1 MVTEIWR
8 VFLIFSKPI
17 LKFYKII
24 HCDFILLVSKTYYRK
39 ENLHLLET
47 EKKLALSIK
56 TKLYNI
62 RVNFHEITI
71 NEKEV
76 PSLKIS
82 DPTIE
87 AVDRPD
93 SRRAITTS
101 SRNRQTLQNRQK
113 YIKLRSPKLQLNWKT
128 STKILANQ
136 TQSKLKRNQK
146 QRYTQNI

>member
-1 MVTEIWR
+1 MTR
-8 VFLIFSKPI
+8 FSNFLQANTKILQNHSLRLYKLKACLSAKP
-17 LKFYKII
+17 
-24 HCDFILLVSKTYYRK
+24 T
-39 ENLHLLET
+39 T
-47 EKKLALSIK
+47 EKKTSISLKQKKKIALSIK

-62 RVNFHEITI
+62 RVNFLEITI

-76 PSLKIS
+76 SSLKIS

-113 YIKLRSPKLQLNWKT
+113 YIKLRSPKLQLN
-128 STKILANQ
+128 
-136 TQSKLKRNQK
+136 
-146 QRYTQNI
+146 

>member
-1 MVTEIWR
+1 MTRFSNFLQANTKILQNHSLRLYKLKAYLSAKPTTEKKTSI
-8 VFLIFSKPI
+8 S
-17 LKFYKII
+17 LKQK
-24 HCDFILLVSKTYYRK
+24 
-39 ENLHLLET
+39 
-47 EKKLALSIK
+47 KKLALSTNIK
-56 TKLYNI
+56 LDNI

-113 YIKLRSPKLQLNWKT
+113 YIKLRPPKLQLN
-128 STKILANQ
+128 
-136 TQSKLKRNQK
+136 
-146 QRYTQNI
+146 